1 MKEFLGSCIAP
12 YIAGVAV
19 ITLFLPVMVEGI
31 DLQQALA
38 VVAFWPI
45 VVPLWLLKGLWR
57 LFKGS

>member
-45 VVPLWLLKGLWR
+45 VVPL
-57 LFKGS
+57 